1 VFSGEIKGGNS
12 MTVLPLLFL
21 LVVVLFSIILHE
33 CAHGLAAERLGD
45 PTARQAGRITLN
57 PIPHLDPIGSILLPG
72 IMLLWSLMGGQ
83 AILFGWAKPVPINPY
98 NLNNPKRDMMWIGLA
113 GPVTNFAVALVLAL
127 LARLLPISASLGTVI
142 LFYGVAINLLLG
154 FFNLIPIPPLD
165 GSRILTGLLPERY
178 AYAINSIGR
187 FGFIILI
194 ILFMSGIFR
203 IIFAL
208 VFRLSFLLTGIPLWA
223 LG

>member
-1 VFSGEIKGGNS
+1 MRAV
-12 MTVLPLLFL
+12 VLLFS

-98 NLNNPKRDMMWIGLA
+98 NLNNPKRDMMWIGLS
-113 GPVTNFAVALVLAL
+113 GPAANFAVALVLAL
-127 LARLLPISASLGTVI
+127 LARLLPISANPLGANI

-165 GSRILTGLLPERY
+165 GSRILSGLLPERY
-178 AYAINSIGR
+178 AHALNSIGR
-187 FGFIILI
+187 FGFIIII
-194 ILFMSGIFR
+194 ILFMSGVFS

-208 VFRLSFLLTGIPLWA
+208 VFRLSLLLTGY
-223 LG
+223 GY

>member
-1 VFSGEIKGGNS
+1 
-12 MTVLPLLFL
+12 MTVLVLLSSL
-21 LVVVLFSIILHE
+21 IVVLFSIILHE
-33 CAHGLAAERLGD
+33 CAHGLVAERLGD

-72 IMLLWSLMGGQ
+72 IMLLISLMGGQ

-98 NLNNPKRDMMWIGLA
+98 NLNNPKRDMMWIGLS
-113 GPVTNFAVALVLAL
+113 GPATNFAVALVLAL
-127 LARLLPISASLGTVI
+127 LFRLLPISASLGAVI

-178 AYAINSIGR
+178 AYALNSLGR

-194 ILFMSGIFR
+194 ILFMSGVFR
-203 IIFAL
+203 IIFAM
-208 VFRLSFLLTGIPLWA
+208 VFRLSLLLTGMPLWA

>member
-1 VFSGEIKGGNS
+1 
-12 MTVLPLLFL
+12 MTVVMLLFSL
-21 LVVVLFSIILHE
+21 IVLLFSIILHE

-72 IMLLWSLMGGQ
+72 VMLLMSFVGGPT
-83 AILFGWAKPVPINPY
+83 ILFGWAKPVPINAY

-113 GPVTNFAVALVLAL
+113 GPAANFIVALVLAL
-127 LARLLPISASLGTVI
+127 LARLLPISTNPLGTNI
-142 LFYGVAINLLLG
+142 LFYGVAINLMLG

-187 FGFIILI
+187 FGFIIII
-194 ILFMSGIFR
+194 ILFMSGVFR
-203 IIFAL
+203 IIFAM
-208 VFRLSFLLTGIPLWA
+208 VFRLSLLLTGMPLWA